1 MKFLCLTC
9 DTQMKTVDTER
20 QRADATMAVVLE
32 CPDCFGQV
40 GMLMNPME
48 TRLLDSLDV
57 SVCPVGGKGRAAAP
71 GSRAEESGDSRP
83 ALPWTAEA
91 EERLARV
98 PTFVRD
104 TVRSSVEDF
113 ARANGHA
120 EVSGPVMALARE
132 AMGM

>member
-9 DTQMKTVDTER
+9 DKQMKTVDTER

-57 SVCPVGGKGRAAAP
+57 SVCPVGGKGRATSSGA
-71 GSRAEESGDSRP
+71 RAEEPAATGSG
-83 ALPWTAEA
+83 LPWTSEA

-98 PTFVRD
+98 PSFVRD
-104 TVRSSVEDF
+104 TVRSGIEDF

-120 EVSGPVMALARE
+120 EVSASVMALARE